1 MKTKNMNRTSN
12 KDRKNAA
19 SRAICPVSGRLKV
32 DGVLDFWWASLLT
45 SEKMLA
51 MHICFMLQR
60 VRPGKRIEIR
70 RELGSIR
77 AKLVNELDRAE
88 RGWLQVHTLPPVS
101 GGARN

>member
-1 MKTKNMNRTSN
+1 
-12 KDRKNAA
+12 
-19 SRAICPVSGRLKV
+19 LKV

-60 VRPGKRIEIR
+60 VHSGKRIEIR
-70 RELGSIR
+70 RELGRIR
-77 AKLVNELDRAE
+77 AKLVNELERAE
-88 RGWLQVHTLPPVS
+88 PGWLHVHTLPQVS